1 MRVLVLLEWEISV
14 IFGVDISR
22 GEGQEQQNVV
32 AFKRRQ
38 SIFFNLTHVAV
49 LVRNV
54 LRLQNKS
61 KLC

>member
-1 MRVLVLLEWEISV
+1 M